1 MKNQILLMI
10 FCLPIIVSCTT
21 TKHNLAKRGLA
32 TEYAHTYVTGELTRE
47 QARTLWVS
55 MQGGKERLRQRINDL
70 GPEVLSKT
78 IPQGFGQEAGL
89 TLIHAAT
96 LEGKSDVVR
105 MLVREFSV
113 DPNIQVRE
121 IGGPMHLAAIKTNVP
136 MIHTLHSVG
145 ANIDALSPGVS
156 GVTPLYIAADGGDVF
171 VIEGE
176 AKDIGKSIKKA
187 KHRTVEALLN
197 LGADPRIRT
206 GLKGSALKTAQ
217 WHSGVINNAK
227 TLELLENKVIEL
239 EYKTAGSCPP
249 Y

>member
-1 MKNQILLMI
+1 MRNSILLMI
-10 FCLPIIVSCTT
+10 LCLNIISCTT

-32 TEYAHTYVTGELTRE
+32 TEYAHTYVTGELTIE
-47 QARTLWVS
+47 QARTLWFY
-55 MQGGKERLRQRINDL
+55 MKDGRERLRQRINEL

-78 IPQGFGQEAGL
+78 FPKGFLKGYTGL
-89 TLIHAAT
+89 TLIHAST

-105 MLVREFSV
+105 MLVRDFKV
-113 DPNIQVRE
+113 DPDIQVRE

-145 ANIDALSPGVS
+145 ANIDARSPGPS
-156 GVTPLYIAADGGDVF
+156 GVTALYIAADGGDVF

-176 AKDIGKSIKKA
+176 AKDIGESINKA
-187 KHRTVEALLN
+187 KTRTVKTLLD

-217 WHSGVINNAK
+217 WHSRVINNAE

-239 EYKTAGSCPP
+239 ESRNGCY
-249 Y
+249 